1 MFFRCSHI
9 LWILIL
15 CEAVSGDNVMKAV
28 NNDIAFTP
36 VSGSVSPRTTS
47 ITWKHRDN
55 AGVVV
60 KVIEWDRE
68 EDSTEIPNPKFR
80 SHASLDKHTGELTL
94 RNLQLTHTGVY
105 TIDINSKEQRK
116 QFSLTVIEPVHK
128 PYIRK
133 ECVLGDIPV
142 CSLSCGDDDGA
153 SESTVVWKFSA
164 GETLYGRDRYTRT
177 LTVTKTGNPEHSYIC
192 TLKGA
197 VNEETSDPVYERD
210 LFDDSN
216 TVLVIAIVV
225 SVIAGVVFLILI
237 IRCLRRHTRI
247 QTQNQ
252 PLLQL
257 SSLSSLC
264 SRSGSCS

>member
-68 EDSTEIPNPKFR
+68 EDITDIPNPKFR

-94 RNLQLTHTGVY
+94 RYLQLTHTGVY

-153 SESTVVWKFSA
+153 SESTVVWKNSA

-177 LTVTKTGNPEHSYIC
+177 LTMTKTGNPEQAYIC

-210 LFDDSN
+210 LFYDSN
-216 TVLVIAIVV
+216 TVSVIIAIVV
-225 SVIAGVVFLILI
+225 SVIAGVVFLILLLILI

-252 PLLQL
+252 SSFQFT
-257 SSLSSLC
+257 SLSSLW
-264 SRSGSCS
+264 S